1 MRPSAAGWVGSCSP
15 SESVHPDVNSWELAK
30 YGGALRYPPRWVEV
44 MRADV
49 GRCGPLRSL
58 LLASSVGAG

>member
-1 MRPSAAGWVGSCSP
+1 LF
-15 SESVHPDVNSWELAK
+15 PDVNSWELAK